1 LKPKVNL
8 LELQSQILQE
18 LRTYTGDTQPVITD
32 MVVPVKPSPR
42 GKPSVWAD
50 KRQELC
56 EGLIY
61 FRQYQ
66 SGIQARNNIV
76 SGYLVD
82 GFGSDRDF
90 IGSHVVIS
98 HGYPLPYI
106 ELIVGEVNRD
116 LTH

>member
-1 LKPKVNL
+1 M
-8 LELQSQILQE
+8 QE
-18 LRTYTGDTQPVITD
+18 LRTYAGDTQPVITD
-32 MVVPVKPSPR
+32 LVVPVKPSPR
-42 GKPSVWAD
+42 GIPSVWAD
-50 KRQELC
+50 KRQEMC
-56 EGLIY
+56 EGLTY

-98 HGYPLPYI
+98 HGYPLKYI
-106 ELIVGEVNRD
+106 KLTAGAENR
-116 LTH
+116 HWIH